1 MVFTGTYPHTID
13 AKQRLAIPAELRATL
28 RERCQVRDDEPLY
41 VYATPAEGRCLALY
55 AVPDFEEQAR
65 TLRDSEA
72 DFDSPELFEFALR
85 MFANS
90 RRLEL
95 DRQGRVRLPDQLLKL
110 RQIGGEVVV
119 VGNNDRIEVHNRED
133 WDRFMARS
141 LEDDGDMML
150 KFRRAM
156 RKRRD

>member
-41 VYATPAEGRCLALY
+41 VYATPAEGDCLALY
-55 AVPDFEEQAR
+55 AVPDFEAQAR
-65 TLRDSEA
+65 ALQESEA
-72 DFDSPELFEFALR
+72 DFDSPELFEYARR

-90 RRLEL
+90 RRLEI
-95 DRQGRVRLPDQLLKL
+95 DRQGRVRLPDQLLQL
-110 RQIGGEVVV
+110 RKIGGEVVV
-119 VGNNDRIEVHNRED
+119 VGNNDRMEVHNREA
-133 WDRFMARS
+133 WDRKMARS
-141 LEDDGDMML
+141 PEDDEDLMM